1 MAHCTTTWSLIC
13 TSSSKPEIMLK
24 KVFWLFGLPE
34 VQAKQQILAENQRQ
48 ILVLMA
54 FMTFDVCDFLTIICL
69 PFNTVVLVEFLN
81 KNRMEEL
88 FGWV

>member
-1 MAHCTTTWSLIC
+1 
-13 TSSSKPEIMLK
+13 MLK

-54 FMTFDVCDFLTIICL
+54 FMTFDVGDFLTITCL
-69 PFNTVVLVEFLN
+69 PFNTVLVEFLN
-81 KNRMEEL
+81 KNMIEEL

>member
-1 MAHCTTTWSLIC
+1 
-13 TSSSKPEIMLK
+13 MLK